1 MHHKCH
7 IQFLK
12 CTSILD
18 HSDLSADALLRRS
31 SINRDR
37 IRFPD
42 LCVLQRLSGS
52 QDRWSLHMMSAGM
65 SDSRKS
71 VILTEQSDIRS
82 ALTVTVD
89 SLKRGL
95 DTDNSS
101 LYREAFLLQPVR
113 KNFLRMK
120 LLQPDLR
127 MVKNIIRHSRHF
139 IPDPINI
146 PEHDFFQHKKH
157 LRCLI
162 PQ

>member
-1 MHHKCH
+1 
-7 IQFLK
+7 
-12 CTSILD
+12 
-18 HSDLSADALLRRS
+18 
-31 SINRDR
+31 
-37 IRFPD
+37 
-42 LCVLQRLSGS
+42 
-52 QDRWSLHMMSAGM
+52 MMSAGM

-120 LLQPDLR
+120 TL
-127 MVKNIIRHSRHF
+127 
-139 IPDPINI
+139 
-146 PEHDFFQHKKH
+146 
-157 LRCLI
+157 
-162 PQ
+162 

>member
-1 MHHKCH
+1 
-7 IQFLK
+7 
-12 CTSILD
+12 
-18 HSDLSADALLRRS
+18 
-31 SINRDR
+31 
-37 IRFPD
+37 
-42 LCVLQRLSGS
+42 
-52 QDRWSLHMMSAGM
+52 MMSAGM